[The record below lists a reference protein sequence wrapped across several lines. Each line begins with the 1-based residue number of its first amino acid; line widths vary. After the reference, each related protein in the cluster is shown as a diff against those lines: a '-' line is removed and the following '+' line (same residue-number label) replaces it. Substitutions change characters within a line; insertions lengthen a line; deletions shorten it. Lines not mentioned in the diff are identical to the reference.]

1 MSQGLLLEIAT
12 CDVRSG
18 SPSGAADFHQA
29 VQPRAPEGAP
39 PPDPEIAQ
47 AVLVPI
53 LEQPW
58 MPDHARRMELFNR
71 LAVHFV
77 GRHHELSAFL
87 SLLEKQMQLEK
98 KIEAALVHDGV
109 NPINIK
115 NGRHQIR
122 GVVFYP
128 RGTALSER
136 TLNAYFS
143 QIERNG
149 TRQSVPFQRLLRA
162 LRNHHINL

>member
-1 MSQGLLLEIAT
+1 
-12 CDVRSG
+12 
-18 SPSGAADFHQA
+18 
-29 VQPRAPEGAP
+29 
-39 PPDPEIAQ
+39 
-47 AVLVPI
+47 
-53 LEQPW
+53 
-58 MPDHARRMELFNR
+58 MELFDR

-77 GRHHELSAFL
+77 GRHHEVSAFF
-87 SLLEKQMQLEK
+87 SVLEKRMLLEK
-98 KIEAALVHDGV
+98 KIETALVHDGL

-128 RGTALSER
+128 WGTALSER
-136 TLNAYFS
+136 TLNAYLS
-143 QIERNG
+143 QIEING